1 MSDIQNKKLK
11 RDQKQENIMDEFE
24 ELACTLFDLLG
35 TSNIDVVCTNVGL
48 YSISIIKRYS

>member
-1 MSDIQNKKLK
+1 
-11 RDQKQENIMDEFE
+11 MDEFE

-48 YSISIIKRYS
+48 YSISIIKRCS